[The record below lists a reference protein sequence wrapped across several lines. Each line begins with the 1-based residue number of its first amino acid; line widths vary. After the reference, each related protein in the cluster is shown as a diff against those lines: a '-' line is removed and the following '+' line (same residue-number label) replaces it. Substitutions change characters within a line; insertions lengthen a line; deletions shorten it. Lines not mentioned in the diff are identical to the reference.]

1 MGQTSKTLLT
11 ALIISLFSLSAVQG
25 LKIVN
30 QNSMSKVLGD
40 STIPSPPTV
49 QQGIPCSLINT
60 WQQRFCS
67 GAPIPTNYPTPQPT
81 RYPLPTPITCQ
92 PSATQVSNVICK
104 YNSNLLH
111 SAKYQC
117 QDKTYV
123 TVGDVSNVNCFDKQ
137 VLYEQAY
144 SRCKSI
150 CDTQPR
156 VTPYPITPTRAP
168 YPTATPTYRPTPT
181 ITQPTPTIS
190 NPAPYIERSSIINTT
205 TCFYGRNFFGPVSY
219 PITTTPKIDYYYQGQ
234 LIFTETMFEVNRH
247 GIWEDQK
254 VCTTLE
260 NDVFQNKAYINVAIT
275 NYSQK
280 QSNWYY
286 HTFN

>member
-11 ALIISLFSLSAVQG
+11 ALIISLFSLTAVQG
-25 LKIVN
+25 IKLVN

-40 STIPSPPTV
+40 TTIPSPPSV
-49 QQGIPCSLINT
+49 QQGVPCSLINT

-67 GAPIPTNYPTPQPT
+67 GSPISPPPTRSPSPTPT
-81 RYPLPTPITCQ
+81 ICQ

-104 YNSNLLH
+104 YNPNLLH

-144 SRCKSI
+144 SRCKSN
-150 CDTQPR
+150 CDTRPIP
-156 VTPYPITPTRAP
+156 TPYPITPTSIR
-168 YPTATPTYRPTPT
+168 YPTVTPTRSPTPT
-181 ITQPTPTIS
+181 AIQPTPTIS
-190 NPAPYIERSSIINTT
+190 NPSPYIERSSIINTN

-219 PITTTPKIDYYYQGQ
+219 PTTTTPKIDYYYQGQ

-260 NDVFQNKAYINVAIT
+260 NIVFQGKTYINVAIT
-275 NYSQK
+275 NYSQQ

-286 HTFN
+286 HAFN